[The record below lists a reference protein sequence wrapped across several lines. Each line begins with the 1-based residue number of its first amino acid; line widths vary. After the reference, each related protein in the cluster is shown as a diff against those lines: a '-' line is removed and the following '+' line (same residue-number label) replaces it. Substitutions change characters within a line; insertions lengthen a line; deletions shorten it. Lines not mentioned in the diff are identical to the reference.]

1 MNHFTKGTSMARKTI
16 LIAEDEQVQRESMA
30 AMLIDEGY
38 QVLQAG
44 DGKEAYDLVLRQP
57 VDVVLSDLRMP
68 RMDGMALLE
77 HMQMLAPETPVIIL
91 TAYGTIPN
99 TVGAMR
105 AGAVDYLLKPV
116 QFHDLLRRIRRA
128 LDRREVR
135 HSRQVMTEQLS
146 TASSFHNLVGQTR
159 SMQRLFETVRKLSAV
174 KSNVLITGESG
185 TGKDLFAQAIHYN
198 GLTRD
203 RPFVAVNSAG
213 IPSSLVESELFG
225 HRQGA
230 FTGATRDKVG
240 YFEAAHG
247 GTLFLDEISGLPPVV
262 QCSLLRALE
271 TKMIVPVGDTRPRAV
286 DVRIIAASNRDL
298 SEMVAAGEFRLD
310 LLHRLNVVTLEL
322 PPLRHRT
329 EDIPLLVQHFLDK
342 YTREM
347 NKRVESVSN
356 DAMRAL
362 LNYDWLGNV
371 RELANVI
378 EHAIIFADGDQIV
391 PSNLPFTSD
400 DAPGEAHGVEDLKEA
415 IARYERQY
423 ITNSLG
429 RHEGNKTETAKSLGI
444 SLSTFYR
451 KLETMDLPC
460 DSDQNDDQADAGVEE
475 PWNDGAGVLAG
486 SRDGGLQGMRASK
499 PADGFVESSRS
510 LEPIVP
516 RGK

>member
-1 MNHFTKGTSMARKTI
+1 MARKTI

-44 DGKEAYDLVLRQP
+44 DGKDAYDMVLKQP

-77 HMQMLAPETPVIIL
+77 HMQMLAPETPVIML

-99 TVGAMR
+99 TVAAMR
-105 AGAVDYLLKPV
+105 KGAVDYLLKPV

-135 HSRQVMTEQLS
+135 HSRQVMTEQFS
-146 TASSFHNLVGQTR
+146 AASSFHNLVGRTQ
-159 SMQRLFETVRKLSAV
+159 SMQKLFETVRKVSAV

-198 GLTRD
+198 GVTRD
-203 RPFVAVNSAG
+203 QPFVAVNSAG

-225 HRQGA
+225 HREGA

-286 DVRIIAASNRDL
+286 DVRIIAASNCNL
-298 SEMVAAGEFRLD
+298 AEMVAAGEFRLD
-310 LLHRLNVVTLEL
+310 LLHRLNVVTIEL
-322 PPLRHRT
+322 PPLRRRT
-329 EDIPLLVQHFLDK
+329 EDIPLLIQHFLDK

-362 LNYDWLGNV
+362 LNYDWPGNV

-378 EHAIIFADGDQIV
+378 EHAVIFAEDDQIALAH
-391 PSNLPFTSD
+391 LPFTPDQDVPD
-400 DAPGEAHGVEDLKEA
+400 DTDEDLKEA
-415 IARYERQY
+415 ISRYERQY
-423 ITNSLG
+423 ITNSLH
-429 RHEGNKTETAKSLGI
+429 RHNGNKTETAKSLGI

-451 KLETMDLPC
+451 KLEVMNLPC
-460 DSDQNDDQADAGVEE
+460 DSHQEADDLAEVSAEDSWES
-475 PWNDGAGVLAG
+475 DGAAAFAG
-486 SRDGGLQGMRASK
+486 NQDEGPQSMRASK
-499 PADGFVESSRS
+499 PADGLTESSRPV
-510 LEPIVP
+510 EPVAP
-516 RGK
+516 QAK

>member
-1 MNHFTKGTSMARKTI
+1 MARKTI

-44 DGKEAYDLVLRQP
+44 DGKDAYDLVLKQP

-77 HMQMLAPETPVIIL
+77 HMQMLAPETPVIML

-99 TVGAMR
+99 TVAAMR

-146 TASSFHNLVGQTR
+146 ADSSFHNLVGQSH
-159 SMQRLFETVRKLSAV
+159 SMQKLFATVRKLSSV

-198 GLTRD
+198 GVTREQ
-203 RPFVAVNSAG
+203 PFVAVNSAG

-225 HRQGA
+225 HREGA

-262 QCSLLRALE
+262 QCSLLRAIE

-286 DVRIIAASNRDL
+286 DVRIIAASNRNL
-298 SEMVAAGEFRLD
+298 TEMVADGEFRLD

-322 PPLRHRT
+322 PPLRRRT

-342 YTREM
+342 CMQTM
-347 NKRVESVSN
+347 SKRVTSVSN

-362 LNYDWLGNV
+362 LNYDWPGNV

-378 EHAIIFADGDQIV
+378 EHAVIFADGEQICLA
-391 PSNLPFTSD
+391 NLPFTAD
-400 DAPGEAHGVEDLKEA
+400 DTPDEVDGDEDLKEA
-415 IARYERQY
+415 IARYEKQY
-423 ITNSLG
+423 ITNSLN
-429 RHEGNKTETAKSLGI
+429 RHNGNKTETAKGLGI

-451 KLETMDLPC
+451 KLEVMDLPC
-460 DSDQNDDQADAGVEE
+460 DSGETDHLAEPNAEE
-475 PWNDGAGVLAG
+475 PWDDGVAASAAG
-486 SRDGGLQGMRASK
+486 RDNGRQGMGASK
-499 PADGFVESSRS
+499 PADGLTESSRPI
-510 LEPIVP
+510 EPTVSQTQ
-516 RGK
+516 